1 MTDFQQLT
9 IDEVGQATVVRF
21 RQPRLSGILELEK
34 LGQELDELAG
44 REDRGKL
51 VLDFSSVQFL
61 SSQTLGKLV
70 ALNRR
75 VKARGGDMRLA
86 NVPQRVRSVMQTCK
100 LDSLFDIQPDVAEA
114 LRSL

>member
-1 MTDFQQLT
+1 
-9 IDEVGQATVVRF
+9 
-21 RQPRLSGILELEK
+21 
-34 LGQELDELAG
+34 
-44 REDRGKL
+44 
-51 VLDFSSVQFL
+51 
-61 SSQTLGKLV
+61 
-70 ALNRR
+70 LNRR